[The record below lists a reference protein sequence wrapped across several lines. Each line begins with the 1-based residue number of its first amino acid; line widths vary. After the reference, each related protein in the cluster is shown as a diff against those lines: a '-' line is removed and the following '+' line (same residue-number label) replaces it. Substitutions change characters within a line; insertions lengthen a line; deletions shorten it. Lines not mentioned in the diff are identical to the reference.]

1 MFSEISNSKEVPIL
15 FFIST
20 ILIPKYNPHTKSSHR
35 RCSAKKGVLRNFAK
49 FTGKHLCQ
57 RLFFKKHCTKSFLL
71 RISWF
76 FVQRKACYFI
86 KKETLA
92 QAFSCELC
100 EISKNLF
107 FYRHFRAT
115 TSYIP
120 EFQNDVL
127 IYHVLI
133 NIIFF

>member
-49 FTGKHLCQ
+49 FTGKHLCL

-76 FVQRKACYFI
+76 FVQWKACYFI

-92 QAFSCELC
+92 QLFSCELC